1 MMTNPTYAIGDLAEL
16 GGITRRTVRYYVQ
29 EGLIP
34 PPLGRG
40 RGRHYTES
48 HLERLLEV
56 KALQEK
62 GLSLEAIRTHFQARS
77 EPPVQYLA
85 VDNAP
90 AASAS
95 MDYSPPTPESSAA
108 PLATSRSSW
117 TRIEIAPGLELHVSS
132 DWRIPPP
139 GRLARLAESCR
150 RLFTPASGASS

>member
-1 MMTNPTYAIGDLAEL
+1 MMTNPQYAIGDLAEL

-56 KALQEK
+56 KALQEQ
-62 GLSLEAIRTHFQARS
+62 GLSLDAIRTHFHARPQ
-77 EPPVQYLA
+77 PPVQYLTL
-85 VDNAP
+85 DNAP

-95 MDYSPPTPESSAA
+95 MDSAA
-108 PLATSRSSW
+108 APEPLASPLTTPRSSW

-150 RLFTPASGASS
+150 RLFTPGSGASS